1 MVKIIRNTNLE
12 QLPCVV
18 TIGNFDGVHLG
29 HQALLTEVKKRA
41 HDLKLE
47 SAVITFEPNP
57 KDYFSQNKPQ
67 TRISSLREKIELF
80 NEIEIDRV
88 HIIKFNQE
96 FSKVTANE
104 FISVLIKQLKV
115 KQIVVGEDFCF
126 GRGREGGIKQLS
138 ASSMKLNIKNKIL
151 MDGKRI
157 SSTLIRNLLANDK
170 LDEANKYIGRPY
182 SISGKVV
189 HGEKRGR
196 KIGFPTANI
205 HMRHNRPPLKGV
217 FAVKFQNHFGVANL
231 GIRPSIKGE
240 KKLQLE
246 VHLLNFSSDL
256 YGQHVSVIFL
266 KKLRDEKKFKSLDE
280 LKEQI
285 KLDVIKAK
293 LFFDKKN
300 L

>member
-1 MVKIIRNTNLE
+1 M

-80 NEIEIDRV
+80 NEIKIDRV

-115 KQIVVGEDFCF
+115 KEIVVGEDFCF

-170 LDEANKYIGRPY
+170 LDQANKYIGRPY

>member
-1 MVKIIRNTNLE
+1 VKIIRNTNLR
-12 QLPCVV
+12 QLPCIV

-80 NEIEIDRV
+80 NEIKIDRV

-115 KQIVVGEDFCF
+115 KEIVVGEDFCF

-170 LDEANKYIGRPY
+170 LDQANKYIGRPY

>member
-1 MVKIIRNTNLE
+1 MKIIRNTNSE
-12 QLPCVV
+12 QLPCVL

-29 HQALLTEVKKRA
+29 HQALLDEVKKRA

-80 NEIEIDRV
+80 NEIKIDRV

-104 FISVLIKQLKV
+104 FISVLIKKLKV
-115 KQIVVGEDFCF
+115 KEIIIGEDFCF
-126 GRGREGGIKQLS
+126 GKGREGGIKQLS

-151 MDGKRI
+151 MDGQRI

-170 LDEANKYIGRPY
+170 LDQANKYIGRPY

>member
-1 MVKIIRNTNLE
+1 MKIIRNTNLE

-80 NEIEIDRV
+80 NEIKIDRV

-115 KQIVVGEDFCF
+115 KEIVIGEDFCF
-126 GRGREGGIKQLS
+126 GRDRGGGIKQLS

-170 LDEANKYIGRPY
+170 LDQANKYIGRPY

-217 FAVKFQNHFGVANL
+217 FAVKFQKHFGVANL

>member
-1 MVKIIRNTNLE
+1 MKIIRNTNLE

-57 KDYFSQNKPQ
+57 KDYFSLNKPQ

-80 NEIEIDRV
+80 NEIKIDRV

-115 KQIVVGEDFCF
+115 KEIVVGEDFCF
-126 GRGREGGIKQLS
+126 GRGREGSIKQLS

-170 LDEANKYIGRPY
+170 LEQANKYIGRPY

>member
-1 MVKIIRNTNLE
+1 M
-12 QLPCVV
+12 
-18 TIGNFDGVHLG
+18 HLG

-80 NEIEIDRV
+80 NEIKIDRV

-115 KQIVVGEDFCF
+115 KEIVVGEDFCF

-170 LDEANKYIGRPY
+170 LDQANKYIGRPY

-217 FAVKFQNHFGVANL
+217 FAVKFQKHFGVANL

>member
-1 MVKIIRNTNLE
+1 MKIIRNTNLE

-29 HQALLTEVKKRA
+29 HQALLDEVRKRA

-80 NEIEIDRV
+80 NEIKIDRV

-96 FSKVTANE
+96 FSNVTANE

-115 KQIVVGEDFCF
+115 KEIVVGEDFCF

-170 LDEANKYIGRPY
+170 LDQANKYIGRPY

>member
-1 MVKIIRNTNLE
+1 VKIIRNSNLE

-115 KQIVVGEDFCF
+115 KEIVVGEDFCF
-126 GRGREGGIKQLS
+126 GRGREGGIKKLS

>member
-1 MVKIIRNTNLE
+1 MKIIRNTNLE

-80 NEIEIDRV
+80 NEIKIDRV

-104 FISVLIKQLKV
+104 FISILIKKLKV
-115 KQIVVGEDFCF
+115 REIVVGEDFCF
-126 GRGREGGIKQLS
+126 GRGRKGSIKQLS
-138 ASSMKLNIKNKIL
+138 ESSMELNIKNKIL

>member
-1 MVKIIRNTNLE
+1 MKIIRNTNLE

-29 HQALLTEVKKRA
+29 HQALLDEVKKRA

-80 NEIEIDRV
+80 NEIKIDRI

-96 FSKVTANE
+96 FSNVTANE
-104 FISVLIKQLKV
+104 FISVLIKKLKV
-115 KQIVVGEDFCF
+115 KEIVIGEDFCF
-126 GRGREGGIKQLS
+126 GRGREGGVKQLS

-151 MDGKRI
+151 IDGKRI

-170 LDEANKYIGRPY
+170 LDVANEYIGRPY

>member
-1 MVKIIRNTNLE
+1 MKIIRNTNLE

-80 NEIEIDRV
+80 NEIKIDRV

-96 FSKVTANE
+96 FSNVTANE

-115 KQIVVGEDFCF
+115 KEIIIGEDFCF
-126 GRGREGGIKQLS
+126 GKAREGGIKQLS

-151 MDGKRI
+151 IDGKRI

>member
-1 MVKIIRNTNLE
+1 MKIIRNTNLE

-80 NEIEIDRV
+80 NEIKIDRV

-115 KQIVVGEDFCF
+115 KEIVVGEDFCF
-126 GRGREGGIKQLS
+126 GKGREGGIKQLS

-170 LDEANKYIGRPY
+170 LEQANKYIGRPY

>member
-1 MVKIIRNTNLE
+1 MKIIRNTNLE

-80 NEIEIDRV
+80 NEIKIDRV

-115 KQIVVGEDFCF
+115 KEIVVGEDFCF

-151 MDGKRI
+151 MDGQRI

-170 LDEANKYIGRPY
+170 LDQANKYIGRPY

>member
-1 MVKIIRNTNLE
+1 MKIIRNTNLE

-80 NEIEIDRV
+80 KEIKIDRV

-115 KQIVVGEDFCF
+115 KEIVVGEDFCF
-126 GRGREGGIKQLS
+126 GRGREGSIKQLS

-170 LDEANKYIGRPY
+170 LDEANKFIGRPY

>member
-1 MVKIIRNTNLE
+1 MKILRNFNLE

-41 HDLKLE
+41 HDLGLE

-57 KDYFSQNKPQ
+57 KDFFYHDKPQ
-67 TRISSLREKIELF
+67 KRISTLREKIELF
-80 NEIEIDRV
+80 NDLKIDRV
-88 HIIKFNQE
+88 HIIKFNQD
-96 FSKVTANE
+96 FSKVTAHQ
-104 FISVLIKQLKV
+104 FISILIEKLKV
-115 KQIVVGEDFCF
+115 KEIVIGEDFCF
-126 GRGREGGIKQLS
+126 GCGRKGGIKELS
-138 ASSMKLNIKNKIL
+138 ASSMNLNIQKKIL
-151 MDGKRI
+151 IGDTRI
-157 SSTLIRNLLANDK
+157 SSTSIRNFLANDE
-170 LDEANKYIGRPY
+170 LEEANKFIGRPF
-182 SISGKVV
+182 SISGKVI
-189 HGEKRGR
+189 HGAKRGR
-196 KIGFPTANI
+196 QIGFPTANI
-205 HMRHNRPPLKGV
+205 HMKHNHPPLNGV
-217 FAVKFQNHFGVANL
+217 FAVKFQDHFGVANL

-240 KKLQLE
+240 NKLQLE

-285 KLDVIKAK
+285 KLDVTKAK
-293 LFFDKKN
+293 LFFDKQN

>member
-1 MVKIIRNTNLE
+1 MKIIRNTNLE

-67 TRISSLREKIELF
+67 TRISSLREKIELL
-80 NEIEIDRV
+80 NKIKIDRV

-115 KQIVVGEDFCF
+115 KEIVVGEDFCF
-126 GRGREGGIKQLS
+126 GRGREGGINKLS

-157 SSTLIRNLLANDK
+157 SSTVIRNLLANDK
-170 LDEANKYIGRPY
+170 LDQANKYIGRPY

>member
-1 MVKIIRNTNLE
+1 MKIIRNSNLE

-80 NEIEIDRV
+80 NEIKIDRV

-104 FISVLIKQLKV
+104 FISVLIKKLKV
-115 KQIVVGEDFCF
+115 KEIVVGEDFCF
-126 GRGREGGIKQLS
+126 GSGRKGSVKQLS

-151 MDGKRI
+151 IDGKRI
-157 SSTLIRNLLANDK
+157 SSTLIRNFLANDK
-170 LDEANKYIGRPY
+170 LEEANKYIGRPY

-217 FAVKFQNHFGVANL
+217 FAVKFQKHFGVANL

>member
-1 MVKIIRNTNLE
+1 VKIIRNTNLE

-80 NEIEIDRV
+80 NEIKIDRV

-115 KQIVVGEDFCF
+115 KEIVVGEDFCF
-126 GRGREGGIKQLS
+126 GVGREGSIKQLS
-138 ASSMKLNIKNKIL
+138 ESSMELNIKNKIL
-151 MDGKRI
+151 IDGKRI

>member
-1 MVKIIRNTNLE
+1 VKIIRNTNLE

-29 HQALLTEVKKRA
+29 HQALLDEVKKRA

-80 NEIEIDRV
+80 NEIKIDRV

-115 KQIVVGEDFCF
+115 KEIVVGEDFCF

-170 LDEANKYIGRPY
+170 LDQANKYIGRPY

>member
-1 MVKIIRNTNLE
+1 MKIIRNSNLE

-29 HQALLTEVKKRA
+29 HQALLAEVKKRA

-80 NEIEIDRV
+80 NEIKIDRV

-115 KQIVVGEDFCF
+115 KEIVVGEDFCF
-126 GRGREGGIKQLS
+126 GRGREGSIKQLS

>member
-1 MVKIIRNTNLE
+1 VKIIRNTNLE

-80 NEIEIDRV
+80 NEIKIDRV

-104 FISVLIKQLKV
+104 FISILIKQLRV
-115 KQIVVGEDFCF
+115 KEIVIGEDFCF

-170 LDEANKYIGRPY
+170 LDQANKYIGRPY

>member
-1 MVKIIRNTNLE
+1 MKIIRNSNLE

-29 HQALLTEVKKRA
+29 HQTLLAEVKKRA
-41 HDLKLE
+41 HVLKLE

-80 NEIEIDRV
+80 NEIKIDRV

-115 KQIVVGEDFCF
+115 KEIVVGEDFCF

-170 LDEANKYIGRPY
+170 LDQANKYIGRPY

>member
-1 MVKIIRNTNLE
+1 MKIIRNSNLE

-29 HQALLTEVKKRA
+29 HQALLDEVKKRA
-41 HDLKLE
+41 HYLKLE

-80 NEIEIDRV
+80 NEIKIDRV

-115 KQIVVGEDFCF
+115 KEIIIGEDFCF
-126 GRGREGGIKQLS
+126 GKGREGGIKQLS

-151 MDGKRI
+151 IDGKRI

-256 YGQHVSVIFL
+256 YGQHVSVMFL

>member
-1 MVKIIRNTNLE
+1 MKIIRNTNSE

-80 NEIEIDRV
+80 NEIKIDRV

-104 FISVLIKQLKV
+104 FISVLIKKLKV
-115 KQIVVGEDFCF
+115 KEIIIGEDFCF
-126 GRGREGGIKQLS
+126 GKGREGGINQLS

-151 MDGKRI
+151 IDGKRI

-170 LDEANKYIGRPY
+170 LDEANKCIGRPY

>member
-1 MVKIIRNTNLE
+1 MKIIRNSNLE

-29 HQALLTEVKKRA
+29 HQALLAEVKKRA

-80 NEIEIDRV
+80 NEIKIDRV

-104 FISVLIKQLKV
+104 FISVLIKKLKV
-115 KQIVVGEDFCF
+115 KEIVVGEDFCF
-126 GRGREGGIKQLS
+126 GMGREGSIKQLS
-138 ASSMKLNIKNKIL
+138 ESSMELNIKNKIL
-151 MDGKRI
+151 IDGKRI

-217 FAVKFQNHFGVANL
+217 FAVKFQKHFGVANL

-285 KLDVIKAK
+285 KLDVIEAK

>member
-1 MVKIIRNTNLE
+1 VKIIRNTNLE

-80 NEIEIDRV
+80 KEIKIDRV

-115 KQIVVGEDFCF
+115 KEIVVGEDFCF
-126 GRGREGGIKQLS
+126 GRGREGSIKQLS

-266 KKLRDEKKFKSLDE
+266 KKLRDEKKFKSLEE

>member
-1 MVKIIRNTNLE
+1 LKIIRNTNLE
-12 QLPCVV
+12 QLPCVI

-80 NEIEIDRV
+80 NEIKIDRV

-104 FISVLIKQLKV
+104 FIGVLIKKLKV
-115 KQIVVGEDFCF
+115 KEIIIGEDFCF
-126 GRGREGGIKQLS
+126 GRGREGSIKQLS
-138 ASSMKLNIKNKIL
+138 ASSMKINIKNKIL
-151 MDGKRI
+151 MDGNRI

-170 LDEANKYIGRPY
+170 LYEANKYIGRPY
-182 SISGKVV
+182 SISGKVI

>member
-1 MVKIIRNTNLE
+1 MKIIRNTNLE

-80 NEIEIDRV
+80 NEIKIDRV

-170 LDEANKYIGRPY
+170 LDEASKYIGRPY

-266 KKLRDEKKFKSLDE
+266 KKLRDEKKFKSLEE

>member
-1 MVKIIRNTNLE
+1 M
-12 QLPCVV
+12 
-18 TIGNFDGVHLG
+18 
-29 HQALLTEVKKRA
+29 
-41 HDLKLE
+41 
-47 SAVITFEPNP
+47 
-57 KDYFSQNKPQ
+57 
-67 TRISSLREKIELF
+67 
-80 NEIEIDRV
+80 
-88 HIIKFNQE
+88 
-96 FSKVTANE
+96 
-104 FISVLIKQLKV
+104 
-115 KQIVVGEDFCF
+115 
-126 GRGREGGIKQLS
+126 GRKGSIKQLS

-170 LDEANKYIGRPY
+170 LDQANKYIGRPY

-240 KKLQLE
+240 TKLQLE

-285 KLDVIKAK
+285 KLDVIEAK
-293 LFFDKKN
+293 LFFEKKN

>member
-1 MVKIIRNTNLE
+1 MKIIRNTNLE

-29 HQALLTEVKKRA
+29 HQALLTEVNKRA

-80 NEIEIDRV
+80 NEIKIDRV

-115 KQIVVGEDFCF
+115 KEIVVGEDFCF

-170 LDEANKYIGRPY
+170 LDQANKYIGRPY

>member
-1 MVKIIRNTNLE
+1 MKIIRNTNLE

-80 NEIEIDRV
+80 NEIKIDRV

-96 FSKVTANE
+96 FSNVTANE

-115 KQIVVGEDFCF
+115 KEIVVGEDFCF

-151 MDGKRI
+151 MDGQRI

-170 LDEANKYIGRPY
+170 LDQANKYIGRPY

>member
-1 MVKIIRNTNLE
+1 MKIIRNTNLE

-57 KDYFSQNKPQ
+57 KDYFSQSKPQ

-80 NEIEIDRV
+80 NEIKIDRV

-115 KQIVVGEDFCF
+115 KEIVVGEDFCF
-126 GRGREGGIKQLS
+126 GRGREGGIKKLS

-240 KKLQLE
+240 EKLQLE

>member
-1 MVKIIRNTNLE
+1 MKIIRNTNLE

-18 TIGNFDGVHLG
+18 TIGNSDGVHLG

-80 NEIEIDRV
+80 NEIKIDRV

-115 KQIVVGEDFCF
+115 KEIVVGEDFCF
-126 GRGREGGIKQLS
+126 GRGREGSIKQLS

-231 GIRPSIKGE
+231 GIRPSVKGE

>member
-1 MVKIIRNTNLE
+1 MNTNLE

-126 GRGREGGIKQLS
+126 GRGREGGIKKLS

>member
-1 MVKIIRNTNLE
+1 MKIVRNSNLE

-29 HQALLTEVKKRA
+29 HQTLLTEVKKRA

-80 NEIEIDRV
+80 NEIKIDRI

-96 FSKVTANE
+96 FSNVTANE
-104 FISVLIKQLKV
+104 FISVLIKKLKV
-115 KQIVVGEDFCF
+115 KEIVIGEDFCF
-126 GRGREGGIKQLS
+126 GRGREGGVKQLS

-151 MDGKRI
+151 IDGKRI

-170 LDEANKYIGRPY
+170 LDVANEYIGRPY

>member
-1 MVKIIRNTNLE
+1 MKIIRNTHSE

-80 NEIEIDRV
+80 NEIKIDRV

-104 FISVLIKQLKV
+104 FISVLIKQLRV
-115 KQIVVGEDFCF
+115 KEIVVGEDFCF
-126 GRGREGGIKQLS
+126 GRGREGSIKQLS

-151 MDGKRI
+151 IDGKRI

-170 LDEANKYIGRPY
+170 LDQANKYIGRPY

>member
-1 MVKIIRNTNLE
+1 MNTNLE

-80 NEIEIDRV
+80 NEIKIDRV

-126 GRGREGGIKQLS
+126 GRGREGGIKKLS

-285 KLDVIKAK
+285 KLDVIKAQ

>member
-1 MVKIIRNTNLE
+1 MKIIRNTNLE

-57 KDYFSQNKPQ
+57 KDYFSKNKPQ

-80 NEIEIDRV
+80 NEIKIDRV

-115 KQIVVGEDFCF
+115 KEIVVGEDFCF

-170 LDEANKYIGRPY
+170 LDQANKYIGRPY

>member
-1 MVKIIRNTNLE
+1 MNTNLE